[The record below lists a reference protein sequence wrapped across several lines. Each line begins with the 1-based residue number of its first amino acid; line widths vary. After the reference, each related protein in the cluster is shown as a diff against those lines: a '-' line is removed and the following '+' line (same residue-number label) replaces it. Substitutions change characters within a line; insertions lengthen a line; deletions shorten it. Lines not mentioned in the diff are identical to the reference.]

1 MTGDQRLHG
10 MKAVVTGAAG
20 GIGEAVALL
29 FAKHG
34 AEVLAVDGPESGL
47 EQAFR
52 RRDAILPL
60 PCDLAG
66 EGAAELIMDTVAKR
80 FGGLDILVNGTGVC
94 GDSPAG
100 SAGDEDWQQALDA
113 GLEAMTALCRAAI
126 PYLRKSPAGRI
137 VNIGSVMS
145 SFGDEDRAAYAA
157 CRNAVSGVTR
167 SLAGELGRDG
177 ITANF
182 LEPGAIVTSSTR
194 QAFRADPAFRDFWI
208 GKSAAGRLGEPLD
221 VAKVALFLASD
232 DAAFV
237 SAQDIRVDGGALQAP

>member
-10 MKAVVTGAAG
+10 MKAIVTGAAG

-52 RRDAILPL
+52 RRDAILT
-60 PCDLAG
+60 LAR
-66 EGAAELIMDTVAKR
+66 ELTDDDAVDVIMDTVAKR
-80 FGGLDILVNGTGVC
+80 LGGLDILVNATGITPDGSS
-94 GDSPAG
+94 GDDDGQDAD
-100 SAGDEDWQQALDA
+100 ANLDA
-113 GLEAMTALCRAAI
+113 MTRLCRAAI
-126 PYLRKSPAGRI
+126 PYLKKSPAGRI
-137 VNIGSVMS
+137 INIGTVMS
-145 SFGDEDRAAYAA
+145 SFGAEDRAAYAA
-157 CRNAVSGVTR
+157 SRNAVSGLTQT
-167 SLAGELGRDG
+167 LAGELGRDG

-182 LEPGAIVTSSTR
+182 LEPGAIVTSNTR
-194 QAFRADPAFRDFWI
+194 QAFRADRAFRDYWI
-208 GKSAAGRLGEPLD
+208 GKSASGRLGEPLD

-237 SAQDIRVDGGALQAP
+237 SGQDLRVDGGAMQAP

>member
-34 AEVLAVDGPESGL
+34 AEVLAVDGPDSGL

-52 RRDAILPL
+52 RRDAILTL
-60 PCDLAG
+60 TR
-66 EGAAELIMDTVAKR
+66 ELTDDDAVDVIMDIVAKR
-80 FGGLDILVNGTGVC
+80 FGGLDILVNAAGI
-94 GDSPAG
+94 SPDGPPA
-100 SAGDEDWQQALDA
+100 DDDRQAATDASLDA
-113 GLEAMTALCRAAI
+113 MTRLCRAAT
-126 PYLRKSPAGRI
+126 PWLKKSPAGRI
-137 VNIGSVMS
+137 VNIGTVMS
-145 SFGDEDRAAYAA
+145 SFGAEDRAAYAA
-157 CRNAVSGVTR
+157 SRNAVSGLTQT
-167 SLAGELGRDG
+167 LAGELGRDG

-182 LEPGAIVTSSTR
+182 LEPGAIVTSNTR
-194 QAFRADPAFRDFWI
+194 QAFRADRAFRDYWI
-208 GKSAAGRLGEPLD
+208 GKSASGRLGEPLD

-237 SAQDIRVDGGALQAP
+237 NGQDLRVDGGAMQAP